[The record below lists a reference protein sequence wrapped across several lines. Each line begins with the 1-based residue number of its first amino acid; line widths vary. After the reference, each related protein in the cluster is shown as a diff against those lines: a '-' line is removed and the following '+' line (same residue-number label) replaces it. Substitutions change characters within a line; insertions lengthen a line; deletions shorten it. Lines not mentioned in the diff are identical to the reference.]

1 MNVCKVNTEY
11 AKSFLLIWSKC
22 DHNPYLCPKHDLNPY
37 VDDTFLKHFLICKSV
52 IVCVEVYDSDS
63 IISFLHV
70 IVPSLTPSPDLH
82 PVWLILY

>member
-22 DHNPYLCPKHDLNPY
+22 DLNPY
-37 VDDTFLKHFLICKSV
+37 VDDTFLKHCLICESV
-52 IVCVEVYDSDS
+52 IVSFEVYDSDS
-63 IISFLHV
+63 IISCLHV